1 MLKRSFDIVLS
12 LFGLILLSPVLIG
25 IGLLIRKED
34 GGPVFYRGIR
44 IGRDCKVFRVFKFR
58 TMVVDAEKIG
68 GPSTSDD
75 DSRITTFGKLLRK
88 YKVDGHGELFN
99 VLKET

>member
-1 MLKRSFDIVLS
+1 LKLAEGFL
-12 LFGLILLSPVLIG
+12 
-25 IGLLIRKED
+25 KEAVQD
-34 GGPVFYRGIR
+34 LELERYLFYRGVR
-44 IGRDCKVFRVFKFR
+44 VGRHGRLFRVFKFR
-58 TMVVDAEKIG
+58 TMVVNAEKLA
-68 GPSTSDD
+68 GPSTADD